1 MIFALA
7 AASNFSSLTVKIVFS
22 LGFSSAGAS
31 ADDEEAAAEAGA
43 AAAGRA
49 ISVMLSFVY
58 GREVRLMVKMSDSRR
73 EWRTLRAVTSS
84 ETSNKLKEEMLSTM
98 GAILGLTGASPA
110 GVSEKVGRELE
121 KDRRTTREEEEAGRS

>member
-31 ADDEEAAAEAGA
+31 ADDEEAEAEAGA
-43 AAAGRA
+43 EAAGRA

-58 GREVRLMVKMSDSRR
+58 DRGVRLNNQNKPFEKGMAYL
-73 EWRTLRAVTSS
+73 EGG
-84 ETSNKLKEEMLSTM
+84 NKL
-98 GAILGLTGASPA
+98 
-110 GVSEKVGRELE
+110 
-121 KDRRTTREEEEAGRS
+121 